1 MSIAVYV
8 SIFICIQCKTYLIYE
23 LTMSVLVA
31 LVFVVTPTLTHLFIW
46 WLGACKRWYR
56 GCTVLCAFLF
66 AQHSCQERKM
76 GVKRGKEPEMN
87 FVAGMFS
94 LSRNQECERGGM
106 ELTQDIIGMLRLC
119 ETIASTQQGPSGPNM
134 VAMPSHI
141 ISVMALVASTVSPL
155 VSFQR
160 SSNVTFG
167 SKLGSLLI
175 CARKK
180 E

>member
-1 MSIAVYV
+1 
-8 SIFICIQCKTYLIYE
+8 
-23 LTMSVLVA
+23 MSVLVA

-94 LSRNQECERGGM
+94 LSRNQECERRGEETYIGYHWNVATLRDYSFHIAGSFGPEYGCNAIAYHLSDGLGGQHRI
-106 ELTQDIIGMLRLC
+106 T
-119 ETIASTQQGPSGPNM
+119 
-134 VAMPSHI
+134 
-141 ISVMALVASTVSPL
+141 
-155 VSFQR
+155 
-160 SSNVTFG
+160 
-167 SKLGSLLI
+167 LGVIPAQL
-175 CARKK
+175 
-180 E
+180 